1 MKPPQQEK
9 GLVFIHEF
17 VLQGQ
22 TQEPGTRDWT
32 KLVFE
37 HKKVKFQHKLKFSF
51 FFRLILRTSTSTPT
65 RT

>member
-1 MKPPQQEK
+1 MCSPFVICSPQQEK

-17 VLQGQ
+17 MLQGQ

-37 HKKVKFQHKLKFSF
+37 HKKVKFQ
-51 FFRLILRTSTSTPT
+51 
-65 RT
+65 